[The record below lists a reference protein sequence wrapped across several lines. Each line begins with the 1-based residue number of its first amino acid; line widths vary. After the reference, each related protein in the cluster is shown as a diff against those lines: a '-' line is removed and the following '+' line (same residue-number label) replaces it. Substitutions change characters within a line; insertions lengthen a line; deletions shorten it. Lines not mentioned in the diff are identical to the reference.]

1 MNLHDLE
8 TFVSI
13 ARLGGVTR
21 AAGQL
26 HRSQPA
32 ITRRIKLLED
42 HLGAPLLERGRSGA
56 MLTEAGRTFLPYAEA
71 VLAALKD
78 GTQAVQALQGGDHGA
93 VSLAIVGTL
102 AGTTIVEQLRRFSA
116 RHRNARL
123 ELRTAN
129 SFEVSDMVRRG
140 EVSLGLRYFADPSPE
155 LISRQISEERIA
167 VVCSARHEWGGKR
180 LRDPGQLRADQWFSL
195 PMTRHHDSFAH
206 LVARQLASAGL
217 DGVTVMT
224 IDSMTAQ
231 KRLIEAGIGIALMP
245 ESTIHEELRLG
256 TLRTIDVSQL
266 QTTVPIHVLYRKNGY
281 LTGASRTLLTLI
293 SNAAVRPSRPAHR
306 NRKRK

>member
-32 ITRRIKLLED
+32 ITRRIKLLESQ
-42 HLGAPLLERGRSGA
+42 LNAPLFERGRSRTA
-56 MLTEAGRTFLPYAEA
+56 LTEAGRAFLPFAES
-71 VLAALKD
+71 VLASLKD
-78 GTQAVQALQGGDHGA
+78 GTQAVQALQGDRGA
-93 VSLAIVGTL
+93 VSLAMVGTL
-102 AGTTIVEQLRRFSA
+102 AATTIVQQLQRFSA
-116 RHRNARL
+116 RHTDARL

-140 EVSLGLRYFADPSPE
+140 EVNLGLRYFGDSSPE
-155 LISRQISEERIA
+155 LVSRQVAEEKI
-167 VVCSARHEWGGKR
+167 VLVCSARHPWGGKK
-180 LRDPGQLRADQWFSL
+180 LRRPEQLCGDQWFSL
-195 PMTRHHDSFAH
+195 PMTRHRDSFAH

-217 DGVTVMT
+217 DDVAVMT

-231 KRLIEAGIGIALMP
+231 KRLIEAGIGIALLP
-245 ESTIHEELRLG
+245 ASSVQEELRLG
-256 TLRTIDVSQL
+256 TLRTIDASNL
-266 QTTVPIHVLYRKNGY
+266 QTTVPIHVLFRKNGY
-281 LTGASRTLLTLI
+281 LTGASRTLLALI
-293 SNAAVRPSRPAHR
+293 SDAPARPSRPVR
-306 NRKRK
+306 QKQKRK

>member
-32 ITRRIKLLED
+32 MTRRIQLLED

-78 GTQAVQALQGGDHGA
+78 GTQAVQALRGSDHGA

-116 RHRNARL
+116 PQRMKHLHRSAL
-123 ELRTAN
+123 FDHL
-129 SFEVSDMVRRG
+129 VG
-140 EVSLGLRYFADPSPE
+140 P
-155 LISRQISEERIA
+155 QEERFRI
-167 VVCSARHEWGGKR
+167 
-180 LRDPGQLRADQWFSL
+180 
-195 PMTRHHDSFAH
+195 
-206 LVARQLASAGL
+206 
-217 DGVTVMT
+217 
-224 IDSMTAQ
+224 
-231 KRLIEAGIGIALMP
+231 
-245 ESTIHEELRLG
+245 
-256 TLRTIDVSQL
+256 
-266 QTTVPIHVLYRKNGY
+266 
-281 LTGASRTLLTLI
+281 
-293 SNAAVRPSRPAHR
+293 VRPSAFAVVRFTTR
-306 NRKRK
+306 SNRVGCSTGMSPGFAPRRILST